1 MMSLSDLAIGGAFR
15 SPLRQK
21 ITPPAMHPGKKCV
34 LLEVLN
40 STVPNLSRGTVSRVK
55 CQWPATRRPSKGDQ
69 MEMGNEA
76 AAAILV
82 QTIILK
88 DGRLQALMGD
98 QACKGPVMAVEF
110 IRPFYAAALAMIT
123 SVAGELALATA

>member
-1 MMSLSDLAIGGAFR
+1 M
-15 SPLRQK
+15 
-21 ITPPAMHPGKKCV
+21 
-34 LLEVLN
+34 N
-40 STVPNLSRGTVSRVK
+40 
-55 CQWPATRRPSKGDQ
+55 CQWLATGHPSKGDQ

-82 QTIILK
+82 QTIILR

-98 QACKGPVMAVEF
+98 QACKGPAMAVEF

-123 SVAGELALATA
+123 NVACELALTTASV

>member
-1 MMSLSDLAIGGAFR
+1 
-15 SPLRQK
+15 
-21 ITPPAMHPGKKCV
+21 MHPGMKCV
-34 LLEVLN
+34 PQKVLN
-40 STVPNLSRGTVSRVK
+40 STVPNLSRGTLSRVK
-55 CQWPATRRPSKGDQ
+55 RQWPATWRPSKGDQ

-123 SVAGELALATA
+123 SVAGELSLVTA